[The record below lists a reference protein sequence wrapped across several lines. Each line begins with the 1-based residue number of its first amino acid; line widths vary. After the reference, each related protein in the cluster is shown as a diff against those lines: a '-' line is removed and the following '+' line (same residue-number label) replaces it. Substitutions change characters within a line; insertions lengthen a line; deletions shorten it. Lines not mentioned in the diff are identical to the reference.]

1 MASPSPA
8 SSTASAADVAA
19 PSAPPTPRLKPLA
32 LRFALRELRGGLKG
46 FYVFLACIALGVAAI
61 AGVGSVSRALTEG
74 ILDEGR
80 GILGGDISFSL
91 MHRATG
97 DDERAFLTGLG
108 TGSEVATLRAMAR
121 RPDGSDQT
129 LVEAKAVDGAYPLV
143 GSLGLDPRQ
152 PVATA
157 LAETDGRFGAAADPV
172 LLSRL
177 DLKVGDRIGFGRINL
192 DVRAAITAEPDK
204 LGAGLELG
212 PRLLISRAALEA
224 SGLIQPGS
232 LIRWS
237 TRILLPDA
245 SEAALTAITDRA
257 RTDFPDAGWQIR
269 ARTDAAPGLRNN
281 IDRFAQFLT
290 LVGLTAL
297 VVGGVGVANAVAAF
311 LARRQ
316 TGIAT
321 YRSLGASGGFV
332 FSVFLIQILLLAG
345 LGTLIGLAVGALI
358 PLAAGAA
365 LKDVL
370 PIATLGR
377 IYPGELGLAILY
389 GLLTAL
395 AFALPVL
402 GRVPDIAPTTL
413 FRSVRAGLPGR
424 TRPAYLAATAIVA
437 LALIALAIVGA
448 HDRRIAITYVV
459 AALATFAV
467 LRGVGFGV
475 MALARRLPRPN
486 NTSLRLALGN
496 LHRTG
501 ALTPTVV
508 LSLGLGLTLLVA
520 MTLIDG
526 NLRQALTGRIPEVS
540 PSFFFLDIQSGEAD
554 AFEKRVMALAP
565 DGRFERVPMLRG
577 RIVTLKGIRSEDY
590 PAPPEAKWVLSGDR
604 GVTYAATPSGDEK
617 IVAGSWWPA
626 DYAGPP
632 LVSFAAEEARELGL
646 GVGDKVEVNVLG
658 RRLVATIANLRA
670 VEWQTMAINFVMV
683 FSPNTF
689 AGAPHGFLATLT
701 LPEGS
706 GSEREV
712 AILKAAATDYPT
724 ITAVRLKEALDQV
737 NGLVEN
743 LALGVRLA
751 ASVTLAAAMLV
762 LGGALAA
769 SHDSRIRD
777 AVILKTLGATR
788 GRLVGAYALEYA
800 LLGLVTAVFALLA
813 GSGAAA
819 WVTTRM
825 MQIDF
830 QLLPGPTLGALAL
843 AVTVTVGLGLVGT
856 WRALG
861 EKPAR
866 VLRDL

>member
-1 MASPSPA
+1 MHAPASPRPA
-8 SSTASAADVAA
+8 ASA
-19 PSAPPTPRLKPLA
+19 SRTLRPLA
-32 LRFALRELRGGLKG
+32 LRFALRELRGGLRG

-74 ILDEGR
+74 ILAEGR
-80 GILGGDISFSL
+80 AILGGDISFSRI
-91 MHRATG
+91 HRETAPA
-97 DDERAFLTGLG
+97 ERDFLTSLG
-108 TGSEVATLRAMAR
+108 PLSEIATLRAMAR
-121 RPDGSDQT
+121 RPDGADQT

-143 GSLGLDPRQ
+143 GTLDLAP
-152 PVATA
+152 PVALADA
-157 LAETDGRFGAAADPV
+157 LAEKDGRFGTVADPV
-172 LLSRL
+172 LLDRL
-177 DLKVGDRIGFGRINL
+177 GLKVGDAVAFGRISL
-192 DVRAAITAEPDK
+192 DIRAAIGTEPDK

-212 PRLLISRAALEA
+212 PRLLLSRAGLEA

-232 LIRWS
+232 LIRWT
-237 TRILLPDA
+237 TRVVLPDP
-245 SEAALTAITDRA
+245 SEAALTAISDRA
-257 RTDFPDAGWQIR
+257 AAEFPDAGWQIR
-269 ARTDAAPGLRNN
+269 SRTDAAPGLKRS

-311 LARRQ
+311 LTRRQ

-321 YRSLGASGGFV
+321 YRSLGASGRFV
-332 FSVFLIQILLLAG
+332 FSVFLIQILILAG

-358 PLAAGAA
+358 PVAAGAA
-365 LKDVL
+365 LKAVL
-370 PIATLGR
+370 PIDTLGH
-377 IYPGELGLAILY
+377 IYPQELALAVLY

-402 GRVPDIAPTTL
+402 GRVPDIAPATL
-413 FRSVRAGLPGR
+413 FRSVRSGLPGR
-424 TRPAYLAATAIVA
+424 TRPAYLAATALVA
-437 LALIALAIVGA
+437 AALIALAVFGA

-467 LRGVGFGV
+467 LRGVGHGV
-475 MALARRLPRPN
+475 MALARRLPRPKG
-486 NTSLRLALGN
+486 TSLRLALGN
-496 LHRTG
+496 LHRPG

-540 PSFFFLDIQSGEAD
+540 PSFFFLDIQSDEAD
-554 AFEKRVMALAP
+554 AFQARVKQLAP
-565 DGRFERVPMLRG
+565 DGSFERVPMLRG
-577 RIVTLKGIRSEDY
+577 RIVQLKGIRAEDY

-604 GVTYAATPSGDEK
+604 GVTYAATLSKDERLT
-617 IVAGSWWPA
+617 AGSWWPA

-632 LVSFAAEEARELGL
+632 LVSFAAEEAKELGL
-646 GVGDKVEVNVLG
+646 TVGDPVEVNVLG
-658 RRLVATIANLRA
+658 RRITATIANLRD
-670 VEWQTMAINFVMV
+670 VEWQTLAINFVMV

-706 GSEREV
+706 GAAREV
-712 AILKAAATDYPT
+712 EILKAAAADYPT

-737 NGLVEN
+737 NSLVEN

-751 ASVTLAAAMLV
+751 AGVTLAAAMLV

-800 LLGLVTAVFALLA
+800 LLGLLTALFALVA
-813 GSGAAA
+813 GSSAAA

-830 QLLPGPTLGALAL
+830 ALLPGPTLGALVVAI
-843 AVTVTVGLGLVGT
+843 AVTVGLGLVGT

>member
-1 MASPSPA
+1 MHGPSPS
-8 SSTASAADVAA
+8 A
-19 PSAPPTPRLKPLA
+19 PSALRPPRGQRLKPLA

-74 ILDEGR
+74 ILAEGR
-80 GILGGDISFSL
+80 AILGGDISFSL
-91 MHRATG
+91 IHRETG
-97 DDERAFLTGLG
+97 APERAFLAGLG
-108 TGSEVATLRAMAR
+108 RESEIATLRAMAR

-143 GSLGLDPRQ
+143 GSVDLAPPQ
-152 PVATA
+152 PLAGA
-157 LAETDGRFGAAADPV
+157 LAERDGHFGAAADPV
-172 LLSRL
+172 LLDRL
-177 DLKVGDRIGFGRINL
+177 GLKIGDRIGFGRIEL
-192 DVRAAITAEPDK
+192 DLRATIDHEPDK

-212 PRLLISRAALEA
+212 PRLLLSRAGLEA

-232 LIRWS
+232 LIRWT
-237 TRILLPDA
+237 TRIVLPDP
-245 SEAALTAITDRA
+245 SEAALTRVSETA
-257 RTDFPDAGWQIR
+257 RTGFPDAGWQIR
-269 ARTDAAPGLRNN
+269 SRTDAAPGLKRS

-311 LARRQ
+311 LARHQ

-332 FSVFLIQILLLAG
+332 FSVFLIQILILAG
-345 LGTLIGLAVGALI
+345 LGTVIGLAIGAVI
-358 PLAAGAA
+358 PVAAGAA
-365 LKDVL
+365 LKSYL
-370 PIATLGR
+370 PIATLGHV
-377 IYPGELGLAILY
+377 YPGELGLAVLY

-413 FRSVRAGLPGR
+413 FRSVRTGLPGR
-424 TRPAYLAATAIVA
+424 TRPAYLAATALVAAALVA
-437 LALIALAIVGA
+437 LAVAGA

-467 LRGVGFGV
+467 LRLVGQGV
-475 MALARRLPRPN
+475 MALARRMPRARG
-486 NTSLRLALGN
+486 TALRLAIGN

-554 AFEKRVMALAP
+554 AFEAEVKGFAP
-565 DGRFERVPMLRG
+565 DGKFERVPMLRG
-577 RIVTLKGIRSEDY
+577 KIVTLKGIPAESY

-604 GVTYAATPSGDEK
+604 GVTYAARPSADER
-617 IVAGSWWPA
+617 IAAGSWWPD
-626 DYAGPP
+626 DYSGPP
-632 LVSFAAEEARELGL
+632 LVSFAAEEAKELGL
-646 GVGDKVEVNVLG
+646 SIGDRVDVNVLG
-658 RRLVATIANLRA
+658 RRISATIANFRA
-670 VEWQTMAINFVMV
+670 VEWQSMAINFVMV

-712 AILKAAATDYPT
+712 AILKALASHWPT
-724 ITAVRLKEALDQV
+724 VTAVRLKEALDQV

-751 ASVTLAAAMLV
+751 AGVTLAAAMLV

-800 LLGLVTAVFALLA
+800 LLGLVTAVFALFA

-830 QLLPGPTLGALAL
+830 VLLPGPTLGALVL
-843 AVTVTVGLGLVGT
+843 AVAVTVGLGLVGT

>member
-1 MASPSPA
+1 MHGPSPA
-8 SSTASAADVAA
+8 GSRPSSRTRPV
-19 PSAPPTPRLKPLA
+19 KPLA

-74 ILDEGR
+74 ILAEGR
-80 GILGGDISFSL
+80 SILGGDVSFSL
-91 MHRATG
+91 IHRETG
-97 DDERAFLTGLG
+97 APERAFLAGLG
-108 TGSEVATLRAMAR
+108 RGSEIATLRAMAR
-121 RPDGSDQT
+121 RPDGADQT
-129 LVEAKAVDGAYPLV
+129 LVEAKAVDEAYPLV
-143 GSLGLDPRQ
+143 GSLVLAPPQ
-152 PVATA
+152 PLADA
-157 LAETDGRFGAAADPV
+157 LAERNGHFGAAVDPV
-172 LLSRL
+172 LLDRL
-177 DLKVGDRIGFGRINL
+177 GLRIGDRIGFGRIEL
-192 DVRAAITAEPDK
+192 EVRAAIASEPDK

-212 PRLLISRAALEA
+212 PRLLVSRAGLAA

-232 LIRWS
+232 LIRWT
-237 TRILLPDA
+237 TRVVLPDPTD
-245 SEAALTAITDRA
+245 AALTAITEKA

-269 ARTDAAPGLRNN
+269 ARTDAAPGLKRN

-311 LARRQ
+311 LTRRQ

-332 FSVFLIQILLLAG
+332 FSVFLIQILCLAALGTLAG
-345 LGTLIGLAVGALI
+345 LAAGALI
-358 PLAAGAA
+358 PVAAGAA
-365 LKDVL
+365 LKSYL
-370 PIATLGR
+370 PIATLGH

-424 TRPAYLAATAIVA
+424 TRPAYLAATALVA

-448 HDRRIAITYVV
+448 QDRRIAITYVI

-467 LRGVGFGV
+467 LRLVGTGV
-475 MALARRLPRPN
+475 MALARRLPRARS
-486 NTSLRLALGN
+486 TSLRLAIGN

-540 PSFFFLDIQSGEAD
+540 PSFFFLDIQSTEAD
-554 AFEKRVMALAP
+554 AFEARVKGLAP
-565 DGRFERVPMLRG
+565 DGSFERVPMLRG
-577 RIVTLKGIRSEDY
+577 KLVTLKGIRAEDY

-604 GVTYAATPSGDEK
+604 GVTYADKLSGDEK
-617 IVAGSWWPA
+617 LVAGSWWPA

-632 LVSFAAEEARELGL
+632 LVSFAAEEAKELGL
-646 GVGDKVEVNVLG
+646 SVGDRLEVNVLG
-658 RRLVATIANLRA
+658 RRITATIANLRA
-670 VEWQTMAINFVMV
+670 VEWQSMAINFVMV

-706 GSEREV
+706 GSGREV
-712 AILKAAATDYPT
+712 AILKAAATDFPT

-751 ASVTLAAAMLV
+751 AGVTLAAAMLV

-769 SHDSRIRD
+769 SHESRIRD

-800 LLGLVTAVFALLA
+800 LLGLVTAVFALFA

-830 QLLPGPTLGALAL
+830 VLLPGPTFGALAL
-843 AVTVTVGLGLVGT
+843 ALVVTVGLGLVGT